1 MQGVVMEKRAL
12 TRLGL
17 MTALLAVFVGC
28 TAAISKPLRDQADPN
43 IGVRAVREN
52 PQAYVGETLVWGG
65 RIIDTTPL
73 AAATR
78 VKVLQKPLD
87 YRLEPRSVDVSEGR
101 FLSVYE
107 GFLDP
112 EIYGAGRYVTVAG
125 ELTGTQSLPL
135 GETRYPYP
143 VIKVRE
149 IHLWPPRPDPAVED
163 YYRWYPYPYPFRPW
177 GYHPYWW

>member
-1 MQGVVMEKRAL
+1 MKMPTL

-17 MTALLAVFVGC
+17 MAALLVTLAGC
-28 TAAISKPLRDQADPN
+28 TAAISKPLRDQADET

-52 PQAYVGETLVWGG
+52 PRPYVGETLIWGG
-65 RIIDTTPL
+65 DIIEITPF
-73 AAATR
+73 AEVTR

-112 EIYGAGRYVTVAG
+112 EIFSPGRRVTVAG
-125 ELTGTQSLPL
+125 ELTGIESLPL
-135 GETRYPYP
+135 GETQYAYP
-143 VIKVRE
+143 VLKVRE
-149 IHLWPPRPDPAVED
+149 IHLWPPRPDPAVDD
-163 YYRWYPYPYPFRPW
+163 YYRWYPYHYPFRPW